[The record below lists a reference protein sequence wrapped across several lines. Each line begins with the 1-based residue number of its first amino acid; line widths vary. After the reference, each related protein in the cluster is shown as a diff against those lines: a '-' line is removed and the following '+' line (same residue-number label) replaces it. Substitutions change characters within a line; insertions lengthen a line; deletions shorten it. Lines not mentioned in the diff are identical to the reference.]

1 MSAEPEVACAA
12 FREYLISEL
21 SARAYLLRGARQD
34 VADLVDDL
42 VDEGLVVDDL
52 VDDLVA
58 GWSVELQ
65 TSRARTDPHDRFV
78 ITTQWEPRSGVDR
91 GWF

>member
-21 SARAYLLRGARQD
+21 SARAHLLRGTLQD

-42 VDEGLVVDDL
+42 VPE
-52 VDDLVA
+52 
-58 GWSVELQ
+58 WSVELQ
-65 TSRARTDPHDRFV
+65 TSRPHTDPHDRFV
-78 ITTQWEPRSGVDR
+78 ITTPWEPRSGVDR